1 MLWQIIFCAAGVLCL
16 GYYFLIAGT
25 LRKWNSTFSS
35 FWLAAGIFLLLGS
48 FVAERLGCM
57 GIFGILL
64 LVFVLT
70 VLFTCL
76 LIGSGMRRGEKE
88 PCRYLIVLGAQVSG
102 RRITD
107 SLKLRLDRAKEYLI
121 QKFHLD
127 YKSYDIIIGYRAD
140 DSYFSFAADFINGAI
155 SYRQLSNAM
164 RLGKLGRQF
173 VLKSKRSFERLRFL
187 GYETADY
194 REWYKKKAFRDKS
207 ARRQY
212 FDVERNRR
220 QKGDL
225 YITTILDEEM
235 TADDPRIR

>member
-1 MLWQIIFCAAGVLCL
+1 MEKIIYHGSDHIIEQPEFGYGKPYNDYGIGFYCTENPNMAKEWGVGIDHNGYANQYQINCDGLSILDL
-16 GYYFLIAGT
+16 HTSEYT
-25 LRKWNSTFSS
+25 LLHWLTILLENREFDTSTP
-35 FWLAAGIFLLLGS
+35 LAA
-48 FVAERLGCM
+48 E
-57 GIFGILL
+57 
-64 LVFVLT
+64 
-70 VLFTCL
+70 
-76 LIGSGMRRGEKE
+76 
-88 PCRYLIVLGAQVSG
+88 
-102 RRITD
+102 
-107 SLKLRLDRAKEYLI
+107 AKEYLI
-121 QKFHLD
+121 QKFHPD

-164 RLGKLGRQF
+164 RLGKSGKQF

>member
-1 MLWQIIFCAAGVLCL
+1 MEKIIYHGSDHIIEQPEFGYGKPYNDYGIGFYCTENPNMAKEWGVGIDHNGYANQYQINCDGLSILDLHASE
-16 GYYFLIAGT
+16 YT
-25 LRKWNSTFSS
+25 LLHWLTILLENREFDTSTP
-35 FWLAAGIFLLLGS
+35 LAA
-48 FVAERLGCM
+48 E
-57 GIFGILL
+57 
-64 LVFVLT
+64 
-70 VLFTCL
+70 
-76 LIGSGMRRGEKE
+76 
-88 PCRYLIVLGAQVSG
+88 
-102 RRITD
+102 
-107 SLKLRLDRAKEYLI
+107 AKEYLI
-121 QKFHLD
+121 QKFHLN

-155 SYRQLSNAM
+155 SYR
-164 RLGKLGRQF
+164 
-173 VLKSKRSFERLRFL
+173 SFKRLRFL